1 MSKAYNKIIVYRM
14 IFMNRLIF
22 GILAHVDA
30 GKTTLSEGLMYKSGA
45 IRKIGR
51 VDNKDAH
58 LDTNELERARGI
70 TIFSSQAELKID
82 DLDITL
88 LDTPGHVD
96 FSAEM
101 ERTLRVLDYAILIIS
116 GADGV
121 QGHTETLWK
130 LLREYN
136 VPVFIFVNKMDQNG
150 TDKEKILEDIRE
162 KLTDSCVDFTDT
174 DSEEFYENIAMSDE
188 HVMEDYLDN
197 MTVSIEDIQGL
208 IVERKI
214 FPCFFGSALRLTGID
229 EFMQG
234 LYTYTLRPEYSK
246 EFGARVYKI
255 TREADGTRLT
265 HIKVTGGT
273 LRVKT
278 ELTGDTDGREWR
290 EKINQIRLYSG
301 DKYETVNEACAGMVC
316 ALTGLNYTYCG
327 EGFGYEYSDNQSYLE
342 PVLTYKI
349 NLPDSISE
357 TQMLPKLRM
366 LEEEDPKLSIVW
378 DEELKEIQA
387 KIMGEVQLEILKS
400 VIKERFGVDITFGA
414 GNIVYKETIE
424 NVVEGV
430 GHFEPLRHY
439 AEVHLI
445 LEPAPRGSGVHVY
458 TDCSEDILDKNW
470 QRLIVTHIEEREHRG
485 VLTGSPVTDIN
496 IILVT
501 GRAHIKHTEG
511 GDFRQATYR
520 AIRQGLKMAH
530 SRLLEPYYE
539 FRLEVPE
546 VNIGRAMMDI
556 EKMHGKFEMP
566 VTSDGVAV
574 ITGSA
579 PVSLMHDYQNEVIAY
594 SKGHGRLNLTLKGY
608 DLCHNED
615 EVIAKY
621 NYDSESDIANPTGS
635 VFCAHGSGYL
645 VPWNEV
651 YSYMHVESVLATKN
665 KNNLDI
671 IENNPLNRVSEGVID
686 LDEIDDII
694 NKTFFANRGA
704 SNAKWRRNK
713 RVKEDMEFAIS
724 RDFGVKKNVKNNV
737 GKEKYLLI
745 DGYNVIFAWDDLNEL
760 AKTNIDGARDRLLDI
775 MCNYQGVKK
784 CNLIVVFDAYRV
796 ENHKTEFF
804 DYHNIHVVYTKE
816 AETADQYIEKFAHE
830 NGRRYDVTVV
840 TSDGLEQI
848 IIQGQGCTLISAR
861 EFKEYIKANDELI
874 KEKTSQSVSLKNGLF
889 TGVSDEVKRAV
900 DDILKK

>member
-1 MSKAYNKIIVYRM
+1 
-14 IFMNRLIF
+14 MNRLIF

-70 TIFSSQAELKID
+70 TIFSSQTELKID

-445 LEPAPRGSGVHVY
+445 LEPAPRGSGVRVY

-651 YSYMHVESVLATKN
+651 YSYMHVDSVLAAKN

-724 RDFGVKKNVKNNV
+724 RDFGVKKNVKNNA

-745 DGYNVIFAWDDLNEL
+745 DGYNVIFAWDELNEL

-874 KEKTSQSVSLKNGLF
+874 KEKTSQSVSVKNGLF
-889 TGVSDEVKRAV
+889 TGASDEVKRAV

>member
-1 MSKAYNKIIVYRM
+1 
-14 IFMNRLIF
+14 MNRLIF

-290 EKINQIRLYSG
+290 EKINQIRL
-301 DKYETVNEACAGMVC
+301 
-316 ALTGLNYTYCG
+316 
-327 EGFGYEYSDNQSYLE
+327 
-342 PVLTYKI
+342 
-349 NLPDSISE
+349 
-357 TQMLPKLRM
+357 
-366 LEEEDPKLSIVW
+366 
-378 DEELKEIQA
+378 
-387 KIMGEVQLEILKS
+387 
-400 VIKERFGVDITFGA
+400 
-414 GNIVYKETIE
+414 
-424 NVVEGV
+424 
-430 GHFEPLRHY
+430 
-439 AEVHLI
+439 
-445 LEPAPRGSGVHVY
+445 
-458 TDCSEDILDKNW
+458 
-470 QRLIVTHIEEREHRG
+470 
-485 VLTGSPVTDIN
+485 
-496 IILVT
+496 
-501 GRAHIKHTEG
+501 
-511 GDFRQATYR
+511 
-520 AIRQGLKMAH
+520 
-530 SRLLEPYYE
+530 
-539 FRLEVPE
+539 
-546 VNIGRAMMDI
+546 
-556 EKMHGKFEMP
+556 
-566 VTSDGVAV
+566 
-574 ITGSA
+574 
-579 PVSLMHDYQNEVIAY
+579 
-594 SKGHGRLNLTLKGY
+594 
-608 DLCHNED
+608 
-615 EVIAKY
+615 
-621 NYDSESDIANPTGS
+621 
-635 VFCAHGSGYL
+635 
-645 VPWNEV
+645 
-651 YSYMHVESVLATKN
+651 
-665 KNNLDI
+665 
-671 IENNPLNRVSEGVID
+671 
-686 LDEIDDII
+686 
-694 NKTFFANRGA
+694 
-704 SNAKWRRNK
+704 
-713 RVKEDMEFAIS
+713 
-724 RDFGVKKNVKNNV
+724 
-737 GKEKYLLI
+737 
-745 DGYNVIFAWDDLNEL
+745 
-760 AKTNIDGARDRLLDI
+760 
-775 MCNYQGVKK
+775 
-784 CNLIVVFDAYRV
+784 
-796 ENHKTEFF
+796 
-804 DYHNIHVVYTKE
+804 
-816 AETADQYIEKFAHE
+816 
-830 NGRRYDVTVV
+830 
-840 TSDGLEQI
+840 
-848 IIQGQGCTLISAR
+848 
-861 EFKEYIKANDELI
+861 
-874 KEKTSQSVSLKNGLF
+874 
-889 TGVSDEVKRAV
+889 
-900 DDILKK
+900 

>member
-1 MSKAYNKIIVYRM
+1 
-14 IFMNRLIF
+14 
-22 GILAHVDA
+22 
-30 GKTTLSEGLMYKSGA
+30 
-45 IRKIGR
+45 
-51 VDNKDAH
+51 
-58 LDTNELERARGI
+58 
-70 TIFSSQAELKID
+70 
-82 DLDITL
+82 
-88 LDTPGHVD
+88 
-96 FSAEM
+96 
-101 ERTLRVLDYAILIIS
+101 
-116 GADGV
+116 
-121 QGHTETLWK
+121 
-130 LLREYN
+130 
-136 VPVFIFVNKMDQNG
+136 
-150 TDKEKILEDIRE
+150 
-162 KLTDSCVDFTDT
+162 
-174 DSEEFYENIAMSDE
+174 
-188 HVMEDYLDN
+188 
-197 MTVSIEDIQGL
+197 
-208 IVERKI
+208 
-214 FPCFFGSALRLTGID
+214 
-229 EFMQG
+229 
-234 LYTYTLRPEYSK
+234 
-246 EFGARVYKI
+246 
-255 TREADGTRLT
+255 
-265 HIKVTGGT
+265 
-273 LRVKT
+273 
-278 ELTGDTDGREWR
+278 
-290 EKINQIRLYSG
+290 
-301 DKYETVNEACAGMVC
+301 MVC

-651 YSYMHVESVLATKN
+651 YSYMHVDSVLAAKN

-724 RDFGVKKNVKNNV
+724 RDFGVKKNVKNNA

-745 DGYNVIFAWDDLNEL
+745 DGYNVIFAWDELNEL

-874 KEKTSQSVSLKNGLF
+874 KEKTSQSVSVKNGLF
-889 TGVSDEVKRAV
+889 TGASDEVKRAI

>member
-1 MSKAYNKIIVYRM
+1 
-14 IFMNRLIF
+14 MNRLIF

-566 VTSDGVAV
+566 ITSNGMAV

-651 YSYMHVESVLATKN
+651 YSYMHVESVLAVKN

-724 RDFGVKKNVKNNV
+724 RDFGVKKNVKNNA

-745 DGYNVIFAWDDLNEL
+745 DGYNVIFAWDELNEL

>member
-1 MSKAYNKIIVYRM
+1 
-14 IFMNRLIF
+14 MNRLIF

-566 VTSDGVAV
+566 VTSDGMAV

-651 YSYMHVESVLATKN
+651 YSYMHVDSVLAAKN

-724 RDFGVKKNVKNNV
+724 RDFGVKKNVKNNA

-745 DGYNVIFAWDDLNEL
+745 DGYNVIFAWDELNEL

-874 KEKTSQSVSLKNGLF
+874 KEKTSQSISIKNGLF

>member
-1 MSKAYNKIIVYRM
+1 
-14 IFMNRLIF
+14 MNRLIF

-278 ELTGDTDGREWR
+278 ELTGDTEGREWR

-566 VTSDGVAV
+566 ITSNGMAV

-651 YSYMHVESVLATKN
+651 YSYMHVESVLAVKN

-724 RDFGVKKNVKNNV
+724 RDFGVKKNVKNNA

-745 DGYNVIFAWDDLNEL
+745 DGYNVIFAWDELNEL

>member
-1 MSKAYNKIIVYRM
+1 
-14 IFMNRLIF
+14 MNRLIF

-88 LDTPGHVD
+88 FDTPGHVD

-501 GRAHIKHTEG
+501 GRVHIKHTEG

-651 YSYMHVESVLATKN
+651 YSYMHVDSVLAAKN

-724 RDFGVKKNVKNNV
+724 RDFGVKKNVKNNA

-745 DGYNVIFAWDDLNEL
+745 DGYNVIFAWDELNEL

-874 KEKTSQSVSLKNGLF
+874 KEKTSQSVSVKNGLF
-889 TGVSDEVKRAV
+889 TGASDEVKRAI

>member
-1 MSKAYNKIIVYRM
+1 
-14 IFMNRLIF
+14 MNRLIF

-445 LEPAPRGSGVHVY
+445 LEPAPRGSGVNVY

-520 AIRQGLKMAH
+520 AIRQGLKMAK

-566 VTSDGVAV
+566 VTSNGMAV

-651 YSYMHVESVLATKN
+651 YSYMHVESVLAVKN

-724 RDFGVKKNVKNNV
+724 RDFGVKKNVKNNA

>member
-1 MSKAYNKIIVYRM
+1 
-14 IFMNRLIF
+14 MNRLIF

-566 VTSDGVAV
+566 ITSNGMAV

-651 YSYMHVESVLATKN
+651 YSYMHVESVLAVKN

-671 IENNPLNRVSEGVID
+671 IENNPFNRVSEGVID

-724 RDFGVKKNVKNNV
+724 RDFGVKKNVKNNA

-745 DGYNVIFAWDDLNEL
+745 DGYNVIFAWDELNEL

-889 TGVSDEVKRAV
+889 TGASDEVKRAV

>member
-1 MSKAYNKIIVYRM
+1 
-14 IFMNRLIF
+14 MNRLIF

-327 EGFGYEYSDNQSYLE
+327 EGFGYEYSDSQSYLE

-496 IILVT
+496 IILVA

-566 VTSDGVAV
+566 VTSNGMAV

-651 YSYMHVESVLATKN
+651 YSYMHVESVLAAKN

-724 RDFGVKKNVKNNV
+724 RDFGVKKNVKNNA

-745 DGYNVIFAWDDLNEL
+745 DGYNIIFAWDDLNEL

-874 KEKTSQSVSLKNGLF
+874 KEKTSQSVRLKNGLF

>member
-1 MSKAYNKIIVYRM
+1 
-14 IFMNRLIF
+14 MNRLIF

-278 ELTGDTDGREWR
+278 ELTGDTEGREWR

-566 VTSDGVAV
+566 VTSNGMAV

-651 YSYMHVESVLATKN
+651 YSYMHVESVLAVKN

-724 RDFGVKKNVKNNV
+724 RDFGVKKNVKNNA

-745 DGYNVIFAWDDLNEL
+745 DGYNVIFAWDELNEL

-889 TGVSDEVKRAV
+889 TGASDEVKRAV

>member
-1 MSKAYNKIIVYRM
+1 
-14 IFMNRLIF
+14 MNRLIF

-530 SRLLEPYYE
+530 SRL
-539 FRLEVPE
+539 
-546 VNIGRAMMDI
+546 
-556 EKMHGKFEMP
+556 
-566 VTSDGVAV
+566 
-574 ITGSA
+574 
-579 PVSLMHDYQNEVIAY
+579 
-594 SKGHGRLNLTLKGY
+594 
-608 DLCHNED
+608 
-615 EVIAKY
+615 
-621 NYDSESDIANPTGS
+621 
-635 VFCAHGSGYL
+635 
-645 VPWNEV
+645 
-651 YSYMHVESVLATKN
+651 
-665 KNNLDI
+665 
-671 IENNPLNRVSEGVID
+671 
-686 LDEIDDII
+686 
-694 NKTFFANRGA
+694 
-704 SNAKWRRNK
+704 
-713 RVKEDMEFAIS
+713 
-724 RDFGVKKNVKNNV
+724 
-737 GKEKYLLI
+737 
-745 DGYNVIFAWDDLNEL
+745 
-760 AKTNIDGARDRLLDI
+760 
-775 MCNYQGVKK
+775 
-784 CNLIVVFDAYRV
+784 
-796 ENHKTEFF
+796 
-804 DYHNIHVVYTKE
+804 
-816 AETADQYIEKFAHE
+816 
-830 NGRRYDVTVV
+830 
-840 TSDGLEQI
+840 
-848 IIQGQGCTLISAR
+848 
-861 EFKEYIKANDELI
+861 
-874 KEKTSQSVSLKNGLF
+874 
-889 TGVSDEVKRAV
+889 
-900 DDILKK
+900 

>member
-1 MSKAYNKIIVYRM
+1 
-14 IFMNRLIF
+14 MNRLIF

-366 LEEEDPKLSIVW
+366 LEEEDPKLNIVW

-566 VTSDGVAV
+566 VTSNGMAV

-651 YSYMHVESVLATKN
+651 YSYMHVESVLAAKN

-724 RDFGVKKNVKNNV
+724 RDFGVKKNVKNNA

-745 DGYNVIFAWDDLNEL
+745 DGYNVIFAWDELNEL

-889 TGVSDEVKRAV
+889 TGASDEVKRAV

>member
-1 MSKAYNKIIVYRM
+1 
-14 IFMNRLIF
+14 MNRLIF

-651 YSYMHVESVLATKN
+651 YSYMHVDSVLAVKN

-724 RDFGVKKNVKNNV
+724 RDFGVKKNVKNNA

-745 DGYNVIFAWDDLNEL
+745 DGYNVIFAWDELNEL

-874 KEKTSQSVSLKNGLF
+874 KEKTSQSVSVKNGLF
-889 TGVSDEVKRAV
+889 TGASDEVKRAV